1 MARRWLS
8 NTTNRTANQT
18 TLILTGNAKWRE
30 RMLQSHLTSIQSQGI
45 VESDFGMSAHLLSTA
60 PFANA
65 YDVAPSYPF
74 VSTLTF
80 TNATF
85 YSSSRSFTKMTND
98 FLTLRSNY
106 NSLLDYNWFPFS
118 IGLLVTRLF
127 VFCLWTKKYMLHVV
141 YAPFKKGQGGRHWWN
156 RKLERI
162 HPHTS
167 APVKMAISGWV
178 VCGTRQRW
186 CWRW

>member
-30 RMLQSHLTSIQSQGI
+30 RMLQSHLTSIFIARYSG
-45 VESDFGMSAHLLSTA
+45 VWFRDECA
-60 PFANA
+60 PIKYGPVANA

-74 VSTLTF
+74 VSTVTF

-85 YSSSRSFTKMTND
+85 YSSSRSFTKVTND

-106 NSLLDYNWFPFS
+106 NSLLDDNWFPFS
-118 IGLLVTRLF
+118 IGLLVTRCSSF
-127 VFCLWTKKYMLHVV
+127 AFEQKKYMLHVV